1 MIEHLGMI
9 DSGME
14 IFFLILFFV
23 FIGCMAAVF
32 SKEGGSGGGGGNGC
46 SGSGG
51 SSCGSSCG
59 GGCGGGCGG

>member
-1 MIEHLGMI
+1 MHLGMI

-14 IFFLILFFV
+14 MFFLILFIV

-32 SKEGGSGGGGGNGC
+32 SKGGGSGGSSGGD
-46 SGSGG
+46 SSGG